1 MAINITQG
9 TIDAVQEMVRQSF
22 ICNSFVDRLK
32 SVLGVNLAYNNT
44 ANKIHLGIAHAF
56 PIQFGDVL
64 GDLLEGY
71 NQSIIYG
78 GLPIQNKTYLN
89 AKEAL
94 DDLLE
99 MVIDYQN
106 KLNKCAMIAF
116 ENMDIHT
123 YSKLLEIIEDY
134 KKFSAELNFSSV
146 QAIPV
151 SGLEGDNITKI
162 SLRMLALKAKFK
174 PLLA

>member
-134 KKFSAELNFSSV
+134 SPIVEQSILLVDKINLYKEDPSFDKDIDKFWIL
-146 QAIPV
+146 
-151 SGLEGDNITKI
+151 
-162 SLRMLALKAKFK
+162 
-174 PLLA
+174 